1 VVVQKPKSEFE
12 REMIHL
18 EAEIRRLEA
27 EFNMFF
33 AGRLPRPPWETRA
46 KVAALVK
53 RHDQSFIRNTAD
65 RFRFESLQN
74 KYSKFLEL
82 WERQMTNKE
91 LGRPTMGA
99 RRSAPPPAPAA
110 EPEAVK
116 GKEKHKDDKRK
127 DDKHKDDKHKD
138 DKHKDDKHK
147 DDKHKEKVA
156 TKADPEMVRFGRGEA
171 ADDRVKQLFE
181 QLAAAKKQVG
191 EKPIEID
198 RLAALVKAQV
208 AKFGAEGKD
217 VAFKVALKD
226 GKVQL
231 TAKAA
236 DDKKKD

>member
-127 DDKHKDDKHKD
+127 DDKHKDDKHK
-138 DKHKDDKHK
+138 
-147 DDKHKEKVA
+147 EKVA
-156 TKADPEMVRFGRGEA
+156 AKADPEMVRFGRGEA